1 MAISVDTIYQRVL
14 ALANKEQRGYITPQE
29 YNLLANHAQMAIF
42 ESYFYDK
49 NQRNRI
55 EDARSIEVDETDIS
69 ELLDRKL
76 APFQSYEALTD
87 SGTTFPGVVTIDSV
101 EYDVFQTGAVL
112 LGDEPC
118 QKVSMF
124 EAQRFKKS
132 TRHMASTADQAPFYT
147 DNRVSGK
154 DISVY
159 AGSINEETGDG
170 SEPDITVECFR
181 VPKTVAWGYVVVNG
195 KALYNSAT
203 SVNFELHR
211 SEEDTLTNKIL
222 ELAGVVMNK
231 PALTQLVTNYSA
243 AETTS
248 QKS

>member
-42 ESYFYDK
+42 ESYFYVK

-76 APFQSYEALTD
+76 APFQSYEAVT
-87 SGTTFPGVVTIDSV
+87 SGHTFPSVVAISSV
-101 EYDVFQTGAVL
+101 NYDVFQTGVVL

-124 EAQRFKKS
+124 EAQRFRKS
-132 TRHMASTADQAPFYT
+132 IRHMAVTDDKSPFYT
-147 DNRVSGK
+147 DNRESGK
-154 DISVY
+154 DIIVY
-159 AGSINEETGDG
+159 AGSNAETAN
-170 SEPDITVECFR
+170 ITVECFR

-222 ELAGVVMNK
+222 ELAGIVMNK

>member
-87 SGTTFPGVVTIDSV
+87 SGTTFPPTTDVGSHVV
-101 EYDVFQTGAVL
+101 YQTGTVF

-132 TRHMASTADQAPFYT
+132 KRHMAVTDDQAPFYT
-147 DNRVSGK
+147 DNRETGK
-154 DISVY
+154 DIVVY
-159 AGSINEETGDG
+159 AGGVAGAEDQAETAN
-170 SEPDITVECFR
+170 ITVECFR

-195 KALYNSAT
+195 KALYNST
-203 SVNFELHR
+203 STVSQDFELHR

-222 ELAGVVMNK
+222 ELAGIVMNK
-231 PALTQLVTNYSA
+231 TGLTTTIGQYSA

>member
-76 APFQSYEALTD
+76 APFQSYEAVTD
-87 SGTTFPGVVTIDSV
+87 SGTTFPPTTASGSHVV
-101 EYDVFQTGAVL
+101 YQTGTVF

-124 EAQRFKKS
+124 EAQRFRKS
-132 TRHMASTADQAPFYT
+132 IRHMAVTDDKSPFYT
-147 DNRVSGK
+147 DNRETGK
-154 DISVY
+154 DIVVY
-159 AGSINEETGDG
+159 AGSINEETGAG

-195 KALYNSAT
+195 KALYNST
-203 SVNFELHR
+203 PTVSQDFELHR

-222 ELAGVVMNK
+222 ELAGIIMNK
-231 PALTQLVTNYSA
+231 VGLVTTVGQYSA

>member
-49 NQRNRI
+49 NQRDRI

-69 ELLDRKL
+69 ELISRKL
-76 APFQSYEALTD
+76 APFTSIEDVADASGGMILPAETASGSHDVYQIGTVFLGSSYEPCTKVSYFDARRFARSKRHLGGSAITPIYCDSRFNGTD
-87 SGTTFPGVVTIDSV
+87 IEVFSGTATAQTSGV
-101 EYDVFQTGAVL
+101 
-112 LGDEPC
+112 
-118 QKVSMF
+118 K
-124 EAQRFKKS
+124 
-132 TRHMASTADQAPFYT
+132 
-147 DNRVSGK
+147 
-154 DISVY
+154 
-159 AGSINEETGDG
+159 
-170 SEPDITVECFR
+170 VECFR
-181 VPKTVAWGYVVVNG
+181 VPATVAWGYVVVNG

-203 SVNFELHR
+203 SVDFELHR

-222 ELAGVVMNK
+222 ELAGIVMNK
-231 PALTQLVTNYSA
+231 PGLTQVVTNYSA

>member
-49 NQRNRI
+49 NQRNRT

-76 APFQSYEALTD
+76 APFQSYEATD
-87 SGTTFPGVVTIDSV
+87 GDDGHTFKSVIAVDGVN
-101 EYDVFQTGAVL
+101 YDVFQTGIVL
-112 LGDEPC
+112 LNDEPC

-124 EAQRFKKS
+124 EAQRFRKS
-132 TRHMASTADQAPFYT
+132 IRHMAVTDGKSPFYT
-147 DNRVSGK
+147 DNRESGK
-154 DISVY
+154 DIIVY
-159 AGSINEETGDG
+159 AGPDAETAN
-170 SEPDITVECFR
+170 ITVECFR

-222 ELAGVVMNK
+222 EFAGIVMNK
-231 PALTQLVTNYSA
+231 PGLTQVVTNYSA

>member
-76 APFQSYEALTD
+76 APFQSYEAVT
-87 SGTTFPGVVTIDSV
+87 SGHTFPSIIAVDSV
-101 EYDVFQTGAVL
+101 NYDVFQTGVVL

-124 EAQRFKKS
+124 EAQRFRKS
-132 TRHMASTADQAPFYT
+132 IRHMAATDDQAPFYT
-147 DNRVSGK
+147 DNRVSGR
-154 DISVY
+154 DIVVY
-159 AGSINEETGDG
+159 AGGIDGSDDNEETAGV
-170 SEPDITVECFR
+170 TVECFR

-222 ELAGVVMNK
+222 EFAGIVMNK
-231 PALTQLVTNYSA
+231 TALTTTVSQYSA